1 MQISAKFVNNCH
13 YSVKQWHTLV
23 FVKVSIYFFVT
34 VFLQNSTVQCLSV
47 CINLMRCFLLDCI
60 FYEILY
66 ICVFVFHTLSGDC
79 FLYRFFIVLFGL
91 TSFYVCVIVLC
102 FHVDCPIVEIQYA
115 ILVLSHKCKDIIVF
129 GFYIFPFPSCLD
141 FHIFAFY
148 NSITPHFAIPPS
160 SCEFDNP

>member
-91 TSFYVCVIVLC
+91 TSFYVCVIVLSG
-102 FHVDCPIVEIQYA
+102 FHVDCPIIEIQYG
-115 ILVLSHKCKDIIVF
+115 ILVLSHKCSKFLWIWQPIASNHSWKNTPDNNF
-129 GFYIFPFPSCLD
+129 FWKFFYFLYVHVLARSF
-141 FHIFAFY
+141 
-148 NSITPHFAIPPS
+148 
-160 SCEFDNP
+160 